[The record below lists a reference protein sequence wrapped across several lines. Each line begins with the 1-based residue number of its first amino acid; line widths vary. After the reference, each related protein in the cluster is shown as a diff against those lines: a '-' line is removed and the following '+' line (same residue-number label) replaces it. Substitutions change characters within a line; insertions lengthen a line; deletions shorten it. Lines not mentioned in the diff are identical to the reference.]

1 MLAASNLRHRSSVSS
16 SVGALLDLNAALLLL
31 LLPGESDSDDD
42 NDYFGGDHDDIYIMM
57 KCVSV
62 CHKKLESPVTTCNHP

>member
-1 MLAASNLRHRSSVSS
+1 MLAASNLRHRSGVSS
-16 SVGALLDLNAALLLL
+16 SVGALLDLHAALLLL

-42 NDYFGGDHDDIYIMM
+42 NDYFGGDHDYIYIMM

-62 CHKKLESPVTTCNHP
+62 CHEKSSLPPWSLL